1 MSGNAT
7 TTGNKQTSYGSSA
20 AKNRVRPGGDLGNKQ
35 YYYKT
40 IMTGDNPGTVEVYRY
55 VPSTPG
61 SKGIPSTTKI
71 GHIPPGG
78 RFNVE
83 SKDNGDP
90 IASTDEILHYAET
103 DNINAARRQAAK
115 VATKEWD
122 GKSQP
127 PPNQAIWGDWQP
139 VDKEEREDVTD
150 GGGKPEP
157 SEQEQIDETKK
168 ATEVQE
174 PNTSLGEGEFVVY
187 PEGIRRKGTEMFPH
201 YQDCLHLKMVQY
213 KPKKIGEFKG
223 DNMSGQGPRQKNRKG
238 LGSVYLPIP
247 GGIADNNAAQWG
259 GQSMDPVGM
268 AMAST
273 ALAAVSKGFQA
284 AGQQASE
291 IMQSATA
298 NKGQVRDLI
307 STAIASHASKTST
320 GQLLTRATGAILNPN
335 MELLFGGPTL
345 RQFNFSWKLAPR
357 SEGEAKKVIQII
369 RFFKQGM
376 APIREAPNLFLKSPN
391 TWQLTYM
398 HKDSEH
404 KFLNKMK
411 ECALLNVGV
420 QYTPDGNYATF
431 YDGVMNS
438 YQVTL
443 SFQELEPIYSDDYKG
458 LAKDGNSTILGY

>member
-174 PNTSLGEGEFVVY
+174 PNTSLGEGKFVVY

-247 GGIADNNAAQWG
+247 GGIADTNTVSWGPDSLNPLEMGAAMTLSTAFTEGLSPAAKELGGIFKSMQNNAGAIKG
-259 GQSMDPVGM
+259 ALG
-268 AMAST
+268 T
-273 ALAAVSKGFQA
+273 ALAASA
-284 AGQQASE
+284 AG
-291 IMQSATA
+291 
-298 NKGQVRDLI
+298 
-307 STAIASHASKTST
+307 
-320 GQLLTRATGAILNPN
+320 TGASVVKRTKGAIVNPN
-335 MELLFGGPTL
+335 MELLFNSPQL
-345 RQFNFSWKLAPR
+345 RQFTFNWKLAPR
-357 SEGEAKKVIQII
+357 SQDEAMEVIKII

-376 APIREAPNLFLKSPN
+376 SPIRESPNLFLKAPN
-391 TWQLTYM
+391 TWKLTYL
-398 HKDSEH
+398 HKNRNDH
-404 KFLNKMK
+404 KYLNRFK
-411 ECALLNVGV
+411 ECALMNFQT
-420 QYTPDGNYATF
+420 QYTPEGNYATF
-431 YDGVMNS
+431 EDGVMTA
-438 YQVTL
+438 YQINLT
-443 SFQELEPIYSDDYKG
+443 FQELEPVYSTDYEKV
-458 LAKDGNSTILGY
+458 GNDEIGF